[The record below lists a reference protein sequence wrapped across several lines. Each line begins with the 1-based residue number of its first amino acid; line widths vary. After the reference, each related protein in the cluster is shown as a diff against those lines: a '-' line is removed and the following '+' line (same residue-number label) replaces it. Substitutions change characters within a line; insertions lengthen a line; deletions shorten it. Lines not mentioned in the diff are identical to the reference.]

1 MLSIPVSSGEFLDK
15 ISILEI
21 KADRITAPD
30 KRENVLRE
38 LQLLQEVRQKS
49 VPNSHELDRLYYSL
63 KAVNAELW
71 EIEDA
76 LRDLEHK
83 KVFGEI
89 FIETARSV
97 YRTNDR
103 RSALKQ
109 QINRLLGSE
118 IVEEKFYRDYN

>member
-1 MLSIPVSSGEFLDK
+1 MLSIPVSVGEFLDK

-21 KADRITAPD
+21 KADRITALE

-38 LQLLQEVRQKS
+38 LDLLRKVRQRS
-49 VPNSHELDRLYYSL
+49 VPNSGALNRLYNSL
-63 KAVNAELW
+63 KTVNTELW

-76 LRDLEHK
+76 LRDFEHQK
-83 KVFGEI
+83 AFGEI

-97 YRTNDR
+97 YRTNDQ

-109 QINRLLGSE
+109 QINQLLGSE
-118 IVEEKFYRDYN
+118 IVEEKSYSDYC